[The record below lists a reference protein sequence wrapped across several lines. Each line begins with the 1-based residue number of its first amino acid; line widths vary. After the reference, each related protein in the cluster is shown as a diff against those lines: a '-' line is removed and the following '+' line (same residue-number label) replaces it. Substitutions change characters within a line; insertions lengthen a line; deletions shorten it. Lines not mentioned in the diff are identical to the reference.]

1 MGPPNRRLVLSDTEE
16 LHQRI
21 QVLELALSQER
32 AKTSTAPHPL
42 LESEYQFGNAN
53 KLPPS
58 VDDVAEGVL
67 GQLKISSEGVAH
79 YVGPFAGSEYL
90 CNEDGTS
97 GRSSPD
103 VGNGTA
109 IHASAQGAY
118 ANLHDFIVGSIST
131 NYDLERLRAE
141 LPDWDTEGHD
151 LLECY
156 WENVNWMY
164 QILPRAMFETD
175 HLPNAYRAPKAQA
188 HKLACVFFM
197 MAIGVIFDLTR
208 EPWHSRAHHLFYCG
222 RVCLGLAGL
231 ENASPATVQAL
242 HLMGTFIMNDK
253 IGNSADVFWPILGAA
268 AKITQSVSSDKPSDH
283 SSDCIATAHG
293 GEAAACPTT
302 RSKNGGRCTGRF

>member
-1 MGPPNRRLVLSDTEE
+1 MLSDTEE

-32 AKTSTAPHPL
+32 AKTSSAPHPL
-42 LESEYQFGNAN
+42 LESEYQFGNAK

-58 VDDVAEGVL
+58 VDDIAEGVL
-67 GQLKISSEGVAH
+67 GQLKITAEGQAH

-90 CNEDGTS
+90 RNEDSS
-97 GRSSPD
+97 GPSTPNERD
-103 VGNGTA
+103 GV
-109 IHASAQGAY
+109 HASAQGAY

-141 LPDWDTEGHD
+141 LPDWDGEGHD
-151 LLECY
+151 LLEHY

-164 QILPRAMFETD
+164 QVLPRAMFESD
-175 HLPNAYRAPKAQA
+175 HLPNAYRAPKPQA

-197 MAIGVIFDLTR
+197 MAIGVLFDLTR

-222 RVCLGLAGL
+222 RACLGLAGL
-231 ENASPATVQAL
+231 ESASPATVQAI

-268 AKITQSVSSDKPSDH
+268 AKIALSVSCYKNRWLTS
-283 SSDCIATAHG
+283 SSDCIVTEQD
-293 GEAAACPTT
+293 GEEEACPTM
-302 RSKNGGRCTGRF
+302 RSKNGDKCTGRS